1 MKAWEVHV
9 KAGSSTVTVSF
20 DGAEYELETG
30 EASRMGASMIS
41 AAQHAAMNK
50 EKRK

>member
-1 MKAWEVHV
+1 M
-9 KAGSSTVTVSF
+9 VTVSF

-41 AAQHAAMNK
+41 AAQHAAINK
-50 EKRK
+50 EKCK